1 MLVWT
6 DDMLKAFN
14 GAKVALVEAAI
25 LTHPHK
31 GAPTVL
37 TMDISDEAVGEVQQQ
52 QQIHVHGVWLSLA
65 FFSKQLHPEKKNY
78 SAFRSFGPS
87 N

>member
-1 MLVWT
+1 
-6 DDMLKAFN
+6 MLKAFN
-14 GAKVALVEAAI
+14 EAKLALVEAAL

-37 TMDISDEAVGEVQQQ
+37 TMDVSDEAVGAVQQ
-52 QQIHVHGVWLSLA
+52 QQIHVHGVWLPLA

-78 SAFRSFGPS
+78 SAFRSFWPS